1 MEKLLLDFTMSDSGI
16 GVQYAPRTR
25 AKLVTRLETIVQQY
39 SLKKRKI
46 QNSKE
51 KEKKARMISYFD
63 RSIGFASYD
72 KS

>member
-25 AKLVTRLETIVQQY
+25 AKLVTRLETIQQY

>member
-25 AKLVTRLETIVQQY
+25 AKLVTRLETTVQQY

-51 KEKKARMISYFD
+51 KEKKAQKARMISYFD
-63 RSIGFASYD
+63 RFASHD